1 MPPLASSN
9 LPGRRSTA
17 PVNEPFSWPYSSLS
31 MRSRGIAAM
40 LTVTNGPRAR
50 VEFAWIARATS
61 SLPVPD
67 SPMSRTVISVR
78 ATRPISL

>member
-1 MPPLASSN
+1 M
-9 LPGRRSTA
+9 
-17 PVNEPFSWPYSSLS
+17 
-31 MRSRGIAAM
+31 AAM

-50 VEFAWIARATS
+50 AELAWMARATI
-61 SLPVPD
+61 SLPVPL